1 MTEHLINLN
10 PKSGDDL
17 KSTKG
22 EDSKIVEIVVRYA
35 VAINPG

>member
-1 MTEHLINLN
+1 MMEHISNPN

-22 EDSKIVEIVVRYA
+22 ENSKIVEIISLA
-35 VAINPG
+35 F